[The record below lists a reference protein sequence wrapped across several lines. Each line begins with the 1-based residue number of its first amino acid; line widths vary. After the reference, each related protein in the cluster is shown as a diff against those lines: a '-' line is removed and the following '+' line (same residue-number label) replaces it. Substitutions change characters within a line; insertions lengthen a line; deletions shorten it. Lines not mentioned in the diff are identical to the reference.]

1 MKLCQH
7 AVGAVGTGFCAH
19 AVPFSIAS
27 AEPVVVRNKLAKS
40 QLKPR
45 PCEFFEEDSKDCG
58 LRDLQLYGNLMSR
71 RQEAQPK

>member
-1 MKLCQH
+1 MPACSR
-7 AVGAVGTGFCAH
+7 GCGDRFCAN
-19 AVPFSIAS
+19 AVPFRIAS

-45 PCEFFEEDSKDCG
+45 PCEFFEEDSKDRG
-58 LRDLQLYGNLMSR
+58 LRDLQLYESLMSR